1 MLKKITLIL
10 FTLGSVLSCTRDE
23 QASVSINSN
32 IIIVA
37 NPAKPMERGIIDA
50 TILRLLNRNDKFEW
64 SMVDVTTLWSAAVQ
78 SDSILSI
85 GYQPANER
93 NLNKRLHEIDFN
105 QAAWNEVRDKIIN
118 MVVAESNQID
128 PDKHYT
134 AANLMPFGYDRVL
147 PVINIK
153 VASLSL
159 LQQLRTMPEVRYLEP
174 MGYDLS
180 ASGLRSGLGCGDA
193 PNYSITNVDYSIVDN
208 DAKISWHLPYAKIPQ
223 VWPRSSG
230 RGITIALLDTGT
242 SPDQKKLNVQF
253 SSGQSGG
260 RTITRLGTYAPGFF
274 YSSSDGPDDRC
285 GHGTLM
291 AGIIAAPRTNGGT
304 PIGVAYN
311 ANLVAIR
318 VTSDVVVDGSNEK
331 KGFADGLILAADNPA
346 VKIISMSLGNV
357 ISSSQVADAVR
368 YAYGKGKMLFAAAGT
383 SLTFTSWWG
392 VVFPAN
398 MDECIAVTG
407 VQDAQPLK
415 KCSTC
420 HDGKDVEF
428 AAVMERESS
437 EHRKALSLAMNGDL
451 PATIGGSSAGTAT
464 MAGIA
469 ALVWAAN
476 PSLTRAQVYERLQTS
491 ASFYPN
497 RDKNLG
503 WGVVDANQAVGANN

>member
-1 MLKKITLIL
+1 MLKKITLTL
-10 FTLGSVLSCTRDE
+10 FSLGMALSCSRDQ
-23 QASVSINSN
+23 QATSEISPSTAFSN
-32 IIIVA
+32 
-37 NPAKPMERGIIDA
+37 PSKPIERAVIDA
-50 TILRLLNRNDKFEW
+50 MILRQLNRNDKFEW
-64 SMVDVTTLWSAAVQ
+64 SMVDVPTIWSAAVQ

-93 NLNKRLHEIDFN
+93 NLNSRIHEINFK
-105 QAAWNEVRDKIIN
+105 QAAWLSVRDKIIA
-118 MVVAESNQID
+118 MVVAETNRQY
-128 PDKHYT
+128 PGKRYT
-134 AANLMPFGYDRVL
+134 AADLMPFGYDQTL
-147 PVINIK
+147 PVVNIK
-153 VASLSL
+153 ISTLHL
-159 LQQLRTMPEVRYLEP
+159 LEQLRAMPEVRYAEP
-174 MGYDLS
+174 MGYDMS
-180 ASGLRSGLGCGDA
+180 ASGTRGSLGCGNA
-193 PNYSITNVDYSIVDN
+193 PNYSITDVDYTVVDT
-208 DAKISWHLPYAKIPQ
+208 DAKVSWHLPFSKIPQ
-223 VWPRSSG
+223 VWPRSTG
-230 RGITIALLDTGT
+230 QGITIALLDTGT
-242 SPDQKKLNVQF
+242 SPDQKKLNIQF
-253 SSGQSGG
+253 NSGQSTG

-274 YSSSDGPDDRC
+274 YTAADGPDDRC

-291 AGIIAAPRTNGGT
+291 AGIIAAPRTSGGT
-304 PIGVAYN
+304 PIGIAYG

-318 VTSDVVVDGSNEK
+318 VTSDVIVDGSNEK
-331 KGFADGLILAADNPA
+331 KGFADGLVLAGNNPA
-346 VKIISMSLGNV
+346 VKIISMSLGNI

-407 VQDAQPLK
+407 AQDALPLT

-420 HDGKDVEF
+420 HDGRDVEF
-428 AAVMERESS
+428 AAVMERESP

-469 ALVWAAN
+469 ALVWSAN
-476 PSLTRAQVYERLQTS
+476 PSLTREQVYERLQTS

-503 WGVVDANQAVGANN
+503 WGVVDANQAVGVTK